1 MTAKDKYAKKA
12 IEPKE
17 SPGQRTS
24 EDLDRVK
31 EKVTEKESRDESK
44 TAEDKAKTVAEREK
58 DIPKQPGHLDTRRPH
73 PQHPDE
79 KT

>member
-1 MTAKDKYAKKA
+1 MAQNDKYVQKA

-24 EDLDRVK
+24 KDLDRTKDKVVD
-31 EKVTEKESRDESK
+31 EKSAGPES
-44 TAEDKAKTVAEREK
+44 AEDKAKAVAEREK
-58 DIPKQPGHLDTRRPH
+58 DIPKQPGHLDTRRPNL
-73 PQHPDE
+73 QDLDE